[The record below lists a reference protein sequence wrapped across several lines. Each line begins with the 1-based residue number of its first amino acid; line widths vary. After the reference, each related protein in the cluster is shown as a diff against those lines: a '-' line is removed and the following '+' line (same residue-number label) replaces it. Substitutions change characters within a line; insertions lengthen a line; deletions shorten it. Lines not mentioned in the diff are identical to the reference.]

1 MFFAIIKVKLKA
13 SKKMF
18 PDTQCTVR
26 CKAGLFVEMPFPFLF
41 LPTSGE
47 WLMKMCEND
56 GFSKLHKKA
65 KCSPGGRSALDPL
78 IHTRKNAERFS
89 SGPWIGSQTITSRH
103 RCKKVSLRTC
113 RFAQVIVCD
122 CWSAKN
128 CGTYYCL
135 PLRAKEKHA
144 FNDAANK
151 NGKSHALATYAGFWL
166 KVTTFNAFH
175 VWCRLK
181 ELNFKGGDMRIL
193 EIVKSICFRIR
204 KDVFTEDLTCEF
216 LIWVVSE
223 FVTGN
228 WEQLVKRDIISIFM
242 FTVVF
247 NFKHEYSLLC
257 ESVWVQCS
265 GWFPLGLASFG
276 SFLLS
281 DFFNQDSIYHTV
293 FGR

>member
-65 KCSPGGRSALDPL
+65 KRSPGGRSALDPL

-103 RCKKVSLRTC
+103 MCKKVSLRTC

-166 KVTTFNAFH
+166 KVGDYLQCFSCLMPAE
-175 VWCRLK
+175 RI
-181 ELNFKGGDMRIL
+181 EL
-193 EIVKSICFRIR
+193 
-204 KDVFTEDLTCEF
+204 
-216 LIWVVSE
+216 
-223 FVTGN
+223 
-228 WEQLVKRDIISIFM
+228 
-242 FTVVF
+242 
-247 NFKHEYSLLC
+247 
-257 ESVWVQCS
+257 
-265 GWFPLGLASFG
+265 
-276 SFLLS
+276 
-281 DFFNQDSIYHTV
+281 
-293 FGR
+293 

>member
-1 MFFAIIKVKLKA
+1 M
-13 SKKMF
+13 
-18 PDTQCTVR
+18 
-26 CKAGLFVEMPFPFLF
+26 
-41 LPTSGE
+41 
-47 WLMKMCEND
+47 
-56 GFSKLHKKA
+56 
-65 KCSPGGRSALDPL
+65 
-78 IHTRKNAERFS
+78 
-89 SGPWIGSQTITSRH
+89 
-103 RCKKVSLRTC
+103 CKKVSLRTC

-151 NGKSHALATYAGFWL
+151 NGKSHALAT
-166 KVTTFNAFH
+166 FH

>member
-103 RCKKVSLRTC
+103 MCKKSESKDL
-113 RFAQVIVCD
+113 QVCT
-122 CWSAKN
+122 S
-128 CGTYYCL
+128 YCL
-135 PLRAKEKHA
+135 RLLECQELWDILLSTSTRQGKTRLQWCCEQEWKEPRAC
-144 FNDAANK
+144 N
-151 NGKSHALATYAGFWL
+151 
-166 KVTTFNAFH
+166 V
-175 VWCRLK
+175 CRLLIEGDYLQCFSCLMPAERI
-181 ELNFKGGDMRIL
+181 EL
-193 EIVKSICFRIR
+193 
-204 KDVFTEDLTCEF
+204 
-216 LIWVVSE
+216 
-223 FVTGN
+223 
-228 WEQLVKRDIISIFM
+228 
-242 FTVVF
+242 
-247 NFKHEYSLLC
+247 
-257 ESVWVQCS
+257 
-265 GWFPLGLASFG
+265 
-276 SFLLS
+276 
-281 DFFNQDSIYHTV
+281 
-293 FGR
+293 

>member
-103 RCKKVSLRTC
+103 MCKKVSLRTC

-122 CWSAKN
+122 CWSAKT
-128 CGTYYCL
+128 CGHILVYLYAPRKNTPSMMLRTRMERATRLQRMQAFDWRWL
-135 PLRAKEKHA
+135 PSML
-144 FNDAANK
+144 
-151 NGKSHALATYAGFWL
+151 
-166 KVTTFNAFH
+166 
-175 VWCRLK
+175 
-181 ELNFKGGDMRIL
+181 
-193 EIVKSICFRIR
+193 
-204 KDVFTEDLTCEF
+204 
-216 LIWVVSE
+216 
-223 FVTGN
+223 
-228 WEQLVKRDIISIFM
+228 FM
-242 FTVVF
+242 FDAGWKNWTL
-247 NFKHEYSLLC
+247 KAETWESL
-257 ESVWVQCS
+257 
-265 GWFPLGLASFG
+265 
-276 SFLLS
+276 
-281 DFFNQDSIYHTV
+281 
-293 FGR
+293 R